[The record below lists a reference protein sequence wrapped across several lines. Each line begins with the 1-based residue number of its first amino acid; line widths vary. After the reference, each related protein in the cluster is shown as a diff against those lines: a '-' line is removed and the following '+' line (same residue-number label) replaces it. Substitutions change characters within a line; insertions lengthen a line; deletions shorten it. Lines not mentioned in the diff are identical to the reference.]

1 MRARI
6 ARFITSG
13 RSSQKLEAKKIK
25 KTKFHFWIFK
35 KYKKRV
41 GVEYNMSCDDV
52 GILFFYSSGRNEK
65 EEKKIKK

>member
-13 RSSQKLEAKKIK
+13 RSSQKLEVENKENKIPFLDLKKK
-25 KTKFHFWIFK
+25 
-35 KYKKRV
+35 KKRV
-41 GVEYNMSCDDV
+41 GVECNMSCVDV
-52 GILFFYSSGRNEK
+52 GILFFYSSGKGEE